1 MRHTSILTL
10 LTLSLTITSLAVA
23 QPKPA
28 APQPGSGPLDQK
40 AFDDSFGK
48 LPTNVSAD
56 SLSFN
61 PKNRVFAYQGNVI
74 VTQGDMKLTSKTL
87 EGNYSEANQLQKLIA
102 RGDVLITKQ
111 DIKASG
117 QTATYDA
124 PAGIVILTDNPQL
137 AQNESILTAD
147 RIKIFINENRSQA
160 EGDVRVTF
168 VQSSTTG
175 LNPMGG
181 MGLAAQNASTT
192 PQPTATPKI
201 TPTPPGEEKGSATS
215 ASSASEISSTPGP
228 TPTPTKAAT
237 KKSSKTTST
246 KKQSTTK
253 PKGSP
258 TKQPAK

>member
-1 MRHTSILTL
+1 MRHYSILTS
-10 LTLSLTITSLAVA
+10 LTLTLAFAISGVA
-23 QPKPA
+23 QPKSA
-28 APQPGSGPLDQK
+28 VPQTGSGPLDQK
-40 AFDDSFGK
+40 AFDESFGK

-61 PKNRVFAYQGNVI
+61 PKNRVFAYQGNVV

-87 EGNYSEANQLQKLIA
+87 EGNYNETNQLQKLIA
-102 RGDVLITKQ
+102 RGDVMITKQ

-181 MGLAAQNASTT
+181 MGIAAQNASTT
-192 PQPTATPKI
+192 PQPTATPKV
-201 TPTPPGEEKGSATS
+201 TPTSAAGADEGSSSSVERTVAAPTPRPTPAPTKKSAKKILKKAIAKKQSATKP
-215 ASSASEISSTPGP
+215 AA
-228 TPTPTKAAT
+228 TPTKQA
-237 KKSSKTTST
+237 S
-246 KKQSTTK
+246 
-253 PKGSP
+253 
-258 TKQPAK
+258 

>member
-1 MRHTSILTL
+1 MKRTSIVTILTL
-10 LTLSLTITSLAVA
+10 AVSFGVSVAA

-28 APQPGSGPLDQK
+28 SPQAGSGSLNQK

-61 PKNRVFAYQGNVI
+61 PRNRVFAYQGNVV

-87 EGNYSEANQLQKLIA
+87 EGNYNEINQLQKLIA
-102 RGDVLITKQ
+102 RGDVMITKQ

-147 RIKIFINENRSQA
+147 RIKSSLTRTGAKQRE
-160 EGDVRVTF
+160 TF
-168 VQSSTTG
+168 ALLSF
-175 LNPMGG
+175 NP
-181 MGLAAQNASTT
+181 
-192 PQPTATPKI
+192 PQP
-201 TPTPPGEEKGSATS
+201 G
-215 ASSASEISSTPGP
+215 
-228 TPTPTKAAT
+228 
-237 KKSSKTTST
+237 
-246 KKQSTTK
+246 
-253 PKGSP
+253 
-258 TKQPAK
+258 